1 MYMRRSLHGPLRSEK
16 MEKKHVTLIS
26 DTLKKANHLNSFII
40 YIYNMSIYSIY
51 IYTYLYR
58 ETEMEGGWMTSYLL
72 GEGSIL
78 VYWRVFRMQFGWQ
91 SSLPMGQ

>member
-1 MYMRRSLHGPLRSEK
+1 

-51 IYTYLYR
+51 IYVFIQRDRDGGGLDDQLPFGRGVYL
-58 ETEMEGGWMTSYLL
+58 SLL
-72 GEGSIL
+72 ESIQDA
-78 VYWRVFRMQFGWQ
+78 VRMAELITDGTVI
-91 SSLPMGQ
+91 GQLCPQRRG